1 MPFNYFLNLQLTFF
15 DEKHFYK
22 KEKNNQL
29 PVEKTMNNQYEIIYN
44 LEYYSN
50 FAFLPSAFV
59 TTRNE
64 EGKLTYIQRKVSAD
78 TLENYGDDFAPIHR
92 RLLEI
97 VDSLQITP
105 SEKKYN
111 LNNRRKKTI
120 VQLIENKAVKANI
133 IQYIGQRLSTLLDG
147 INRNG
152 LHLCMDA
159 RRKDW
164 IKDISI
170 GLSRRP
176 LFPDL
181 NFVKKSDGISYQMR
195 LSNGEFTW
203 KLSNREIQV
212 ITNTPAWIIINRRL
226 FHVLNING
234 NMVKP
239 FRKKD
244 EVFINQSFVKEYFQ
258 KFILKIVSKAT
269 INAEGFDIIQYKTLK
284 KTVLSF
290 RHNFMT
296 KEYALEIQ
304 FDYEKAQFGIEDK
317 QRDKTS
323 LDFKGEEI
331 TIHQARRS
339 RLLETERLD
348 YLKSLGL
355 EAKGG
360 KYLKLEGIDHKTPYG
375 LLEWLIL
382 HSEQLKERGFE
393 VEKVD
398 FEEKTVVLSAPTLQL
413 NLKQFNDWFDIHGV
427 IEIEGFTIPFYAL
440 AQYIRQ
446 YIRLYPLPNGSFFL
460 IPEEWMERYQA
471 LFQLAKVR
479 KNGLQLNKSQF
490 PILKKLKFDK
500 AEEELQETLQ
510 QDFSI
515 IDYSPPKTL
524 KATLR
529 PYQKEGI
536 KWLIHLYHNQLGACL
551 ADDMGLGKT
560 LQTIAMLLYA
570 KEQKTEKRESTNT
583 GKQLNMFGAHQAAL
597 DDFSPLNAMVILPAS
612 LVFNWE
618 EEIRKFAPQLTIYKH
633 IGAKRNKKAALLYG
647 FDVMLTTYHTAL
659 RDIDL
664 LQDLVFEYI
673 VLDESQQIKNKDS
686 KIFKA
691 INRLQAN
698 HKISLSGTPI
708 ENSLSDLWSQMQ
720 FINPELLGGFTFF
733 KKAFIAPIERKQDEA
748 QKERLKSLIAP
759 YMLRRTK
766 ESVAKDLPSLTEQVF
781 YSEMSDQQR
790 KLYERE
796 KSAARNHI
804 LDNYGKGL
812 KFSNIVLNTL
822 MKLRQI
828 ANHPLLASEEYNY
841 KSGKFNDIIHH
852 LETIQKGGHKT
863 LIFSQFVTHLE
874 LFKQH
879 FHKENWQYSWLT
891 GKNTSKQRQQSIK
904 DFQSDEAIKAFL
916 ISLKAGGTGLNLTA
930 ADYVFITDPWWNP
943 SAERQAIARAHR
955 IGQTKNV
962 IAIKFIT
969 KDTIEEKILKLQERK
984 RQLAEDIIESN
995 DKIQFS
1001 KKDLA
1006 FLLE

>member
-1 MPFNYFLNLQLTFF
+1 VERTI
-15 DEKHFYK
+15 
-22 KEKNNQL
+22 NNR
-29 PVEKTMNNQYEIIYN
+29 YEIVYN
-44 LEYYSN
+44 LEFYEN
-50 FAFLPSAFV
+50 FAFLPTAFI
-59 TTRNE
+59 TTRTA

-78 TLENYGDDFAPIHR
+78 TIDNYGDHFAPIHR

-97 VDSLQITP
+97 VDSIQITP
-105 SEKKYN
+105 IEKKYN

-120 VQLIENKAVKANI
+120 VQLIENKAIKTNI
-133 IQYIGQRLSTLLDG
+133 LQYIDQKLSTLLEG
-147 INRNG
+147 ISKNR

-159 RRKDW
+159 RRKDF
-164 IKDISI
+164 IRDVSI
-170 GLSRRP
+170 GHSSRP

-195 LSNGEFTW
+195 LSDGEFTW
-203 KLSNREIQV
+203 RMSNREV
-212 ITNTPAWIIINRRL
+212 HVVTNTPAWIIINGRL
-226 FHVLNING
+226 FKVLDING

-244 EVFINQSFVKEYFQ
+244 EVFIKKSFVKEYFQ
-258 KFILKIVSKAT
+258 KFIVKIVSKAT
-269 INAEGFDIIQYKTLK
+269 INAEGFDIIQYKKLR
-284 KTVLSF
+284 KTYLSF
-290 RHNFMT
+290 RHNFMS
-296 KEYALEIQ
+296 KEYGLEIQ
-304 FDYEKAQFGIEDK
+304 FDYDKARFGIEDK
-317 QRDKTS
+317 QSDKTS
-323 LDFKGEEI
+323 LDFKGDDI
-331 TIHQARRS
+331 TIHQARRN

-348 YLKSLGL
+348 YLKSIGIV
-355 EAKGG
+355 EGAG
-360 KYLKLEGIDHKTPYG
+360 KYLKLDGADHKTPYS
-375 LLEWLIL
+375 LLEWLIQ
-382 HSEQLKERGFE
+382 HSEQLQERGFE
-393 VEKVD
+393 IEKVD
-398 FEEKTVVLSAPTLQL
+398 FEDKNVLLAIPTLEL
-413 NLKQFNDWFDIHGV
+413 NLKQFNDWFDIYGA

-471 LFQLAKVR
+471 LFQIAKVR
-479 KNGLQLNKSQF
+479 KNGLQLNKNQF
-490 PILKKLKFDK
+490 PILKNLKFDQS
-500 AEEELQETLQ
+500 EEAIEETLQ
-510 QDFSI
+510 QDFTE

-529 PYQKEGI
+529 PYQKEGV

-570 KEQKTEKRESTNT
+570 KEQKAQKGESSST

-633 IGAKRNKKAALLYG
+633 VGTKRHKKTPLLVG
-647 FDVMLTTYHTAL
+647 FDIMLTTYHTAL
-659 RDIDL
+659 RDIEF

-733 KKAFIAPIERKQDEA
+733 KKAFIAPIEKKQDEV

-766 ESVAKDLPSLTEQVF
+766 ESVAKDLPSLTYQVF

-812 KFSNIVLNTL
+812 KFSHVVLNTL

-828 ANHPLLASEEYNY
+828 ANHPLLASDEYNY

-863 LIFSQFVTHLE
+863 LIFSQFVSHLE
-874 LFKQH
+874 LFKEH
-879 FHKENWQYSWLT
+879 FTKENWKYSWLT
-891 GKNTSKQRQQSIK
+891 GSNTSNQRQKSIK
-904 DFQSDEAIKAFL
+904 EFQSDDEIKAFL

-969 KDTIEEKILKLQERK
+969 RGTIEEKILKLQERK
-984 RQLAEDIIESN
+984 RQLSEDIIEN
-995 DKIQFS
+995 NEKIEFS
-1001 KKDLA
+1001 KKDLT